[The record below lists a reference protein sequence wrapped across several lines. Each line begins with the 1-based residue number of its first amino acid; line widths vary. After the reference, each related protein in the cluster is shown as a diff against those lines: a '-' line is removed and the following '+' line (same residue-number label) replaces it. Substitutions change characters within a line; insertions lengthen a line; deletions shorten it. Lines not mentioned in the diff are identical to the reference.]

1 MEEIV
6 IRIMKVVD
14 AVGGNMSEFARKIDV
29 TPAYISK
36 MRKQPDKCRPSK
48 LIIGRI
54 CSEFSI
60 DEDWLITG
68 NGGDDPVFV
77 KPEKFSLDVFVKE
90 HGGADGLELQIIKSY
105 FELPKETRRM
115 LMQHFQKGL
124 AAVSE
129 EETKPMRERAADLY
143 DEQNQAEEKP
153 DAPAS
158 SANGSA
164 VG

>member
-1 MEEIV
+1 
-6 IRIMKVVD
+6 MKVVD

-54 CSEFSI
+54 CSEFSV

-68 NGGDDPVFV
+68 NGGDEPVFV
-77 KPEKFSLDVFVKE
+77 KPEKFSLDKFVKD

-115 LMQHFQKGL
+115 LVQHFQKGL
-124 AAVSE
+124 AATSE
-129 EETKPMRERAADLY
+129 EKPKSMREKAADLY
-143 DEQNQAEEKP
+143 DEQDQAEEKP
-153 DAPAS
+153 DTPAS
-158 SANGSA
+158 SANESA